1 MQKNHHAL
9 VRILTVIL
17 VICASLFWVTCTQK
31 KESNK
36 AHTSRS
42 DAAQQQRSA
51 DTKTSSHDGM
61 PSVTSSAHLEALIRD
76 SSDDKVLMVDM
87 YADWCKPCKLL
98 APKLATI
105 AQEKKEGVRLYQLDV
120 QKHKDVA
127 RDYRVRAI
135 PNVVFFYE
143 QEKVEQIPGLRPKSV
158 YERIIDRY

>member
-1 MQKNHHAL
+1 MQKNSLPLVRTVAL
-9 VRILTVIL
+9 VFL
-17 VICASLFWVTCTQK
+17 ICASLVWVTCTQK
-31 KESNK
+31 KESNE
-36 AHTSRS
+36 AHKSRS
-42 DAAQQQRSA
+42 DAARQQSSA
-51 DTKTSSHDGM
+51 GAKTSSHDGM

-105 AQEKKEGVRLYQLDV
+105 AQEKKERVRLYQLDV

-127 RDYRVRAI
+127 RAYRVRAI